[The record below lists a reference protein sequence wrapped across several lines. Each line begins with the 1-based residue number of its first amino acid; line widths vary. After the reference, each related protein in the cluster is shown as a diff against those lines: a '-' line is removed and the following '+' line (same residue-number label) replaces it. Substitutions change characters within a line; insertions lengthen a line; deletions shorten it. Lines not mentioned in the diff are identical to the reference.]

1 MPFYSHRR
9 WYQPI
14 VMGIS
19 YVNSYSFNGHM
30 LCPLFSSLLVLT
42 NRYGHFIC
50 ILVIIFN
57 CHMLCHNIHHGW
69 YRPAVMG
76 ISYVY

>member
-19 YVNSYSFNGHM
+19 YVHSYSF
-30 LCPLFSSLLVLT
+30 
-42 NRYGHFIC
+42 YGY
-50 ILVIIFN
+50 LKV
-57 CHMLCHNIHHGW
+57 MSYWRSPTSKRADYEIH
-69 YRPAVMG
+69 
-76 ISYVY
+76 